1 MKQDWLRYGV
11 GGLTLGCL
19 LAASS
24 TFTVRERHT
33 ALVTRFG
40 ELVRVEPEP
49 GLHGKWPWPIERAV
63 SIDLRQRV
71 FETRQAE
78 MLTRDKKNVVLE
90 SFVSF
95 GVADPARFRAA
106 VGDLMAAEEK
116 LDGLVT
122 DAKIGVLG
130 RYDLSALV
138 STEPSTLRGEEVE
151 AEVLAAVE
159 GPARERYGLAVTDVG
174 FQRLSL
180 PAANIEAV
188 FEQMRAERQKFADAY
203 RAAGERDAA
212 AIRAETD
219 VAVAEIL
226 GAATE
231 EAARIRGTAE
241 AEAARIYAA
250 AHGQDP
256 ELFLF
261 LRQLESLETLVD
273 GQTTVVLQTDRSPFD
288 LLVPPATPAAPEPQT
303 EDESP

>member
-130 RYDLSALV
+130 RYDLS
-138 STEPSTLRGEEVE
+138 
-151 AEVLAAVE
+151 
-159 GPARERYGLAVTDVG
+159 VTDVG